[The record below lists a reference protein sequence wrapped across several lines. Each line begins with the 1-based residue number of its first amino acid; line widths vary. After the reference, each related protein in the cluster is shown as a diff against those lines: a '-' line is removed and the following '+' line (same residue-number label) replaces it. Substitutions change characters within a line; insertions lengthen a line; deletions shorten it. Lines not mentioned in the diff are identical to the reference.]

1 MKLLPLIWAGLWRK
15 RTRTVLTLF
24 SVAVA
29 FVLFG
34 SLHSVTASLDDVIQR
49 IGDKR
54 LRTASRVN
62 LLEPIPL
69 AYLPQIESVRGVE
82 KVAYYSIVFGYYQEP
97 SNSIGVGAISTQRF
111 FDAFQELVLPEDQR
125 QAMLHTRTGA
135 LVGKDL
141 AAKYGWKIG
150 DRVPIRSARD
160 TRKDGASE
168 WTFDIVGIF
177 DIDDE
182 AADAQE
188 FWINYDYFDEERAA
202 QNGTVNFYFELIGDP
217 SRAAEISS
225 TIDALFA
232 SSTNPTQ
239 TQSEKEWVRAQ
250 IDQIGDIEFFVNA
263 IIGAV
268 LFALLF
274 LTGNTMMQS
283 VRERI
288 PELAVLKTYGYGDA
302 LVISLVCAES
312 LLLCGIAALAGLGVA
327 ALIFPS
333 LFATIG
339 APHLPMPYSVAA
351 AGLGVAAVLALVSA
365 ATPAW
370 RVRRLK
376 IVDALSGR

>member
-1 MKLLPLIWAGLWRK
+1 VKLLPLVWAGLWRK

-34 SLHSVTASLDDVIQR
+34 SLHSVTGSLDDVIEK

-54 LRTASRVN
+54 LRTVSRVN

-69 AYLPQIESVRGVE
+69 AYLPQIESVKGVE

-97 SNSIGVGAISTQRF
+97 SNSVGVGAISTQRF
-111 FDAFQELVLPEDQR
+111 FAEFPELVLPEEQR
-125 QAMLHTRTGA
+125 EAMLHTRTGA

-141 AAKYGWKIG
+141 AKKYGWKIG

-160 TRKDGASE
+160 VRKDGASE
-168 WTFDIVGIF
+168 WTFDIVGIYGF
-177 DIDDE
+177 KDDASTANE
-182 AADAQE
+182 L
-188 FWINYDYFDEERAA
+188 WINYDYFDEARASG
-202 QNGTVNFYFELIGDP
+202 NGTVNFYFEVIGDP
-217 SRAAEISS
+217 SQAARISS
-225 TIDALFA
+225 SIDALFA
-232 SSTNPTQ
+232 NSTSPTQ

-250 IDQIGDIEFFVNA
+250 IDQVGDIKFFVNA

-268 LFALLF
+268 LFTLLF

-283 VRERI
+283 VRERV

-302 LVISLVCAES
+302 LVISLVCAEA
-312 LLLCGIAALAGLGVA
+312 LILCGTAAVLGLGVA

-333 LFATIG
+333 LFASIG
-339 APHLPMPYSVAA
+339 APPLPMPYAVAG

-370 RVRRLK
+370 RVRRLR